1 MSVLILGSHK
11 ETRLVMESLLISTL
25 ISTMKTKK
33 AIKYILKHPELF
45 TEGERMYVERV
56 KKERKQIKLQKKYES
71 SKTDISNS

>member
-45 TEGERMYVERV
+45 TEGEMMYAERV
-56 KKERKQIKLQKKYES
+56 KRERKQLKLKKKYES

>member
-1 MSVLILGSHK
+1 MSVLILGSHR

>member
-1 MSVLILGSHK
+1 
-11 ETRLVMESLLISTL
+11 MESLLISTL

>member
-1 MSVLILGSHK
+1 
-11 ETRLVMESLLISTL
+11 
-25 ISTMKTKK
+25 MKTKK

-45 TEGERMYVERV
+45 TEGEMMYAERV